1 MILLNAKLLDEL
13 EQPGGVQKALQR
25 AIELEHAT
33 LPAYLYSLY
42 SLGTDNKEIA
52 SLMLS
57 VILEEMLHFALA
69 SNTLNA
75 VGGAPAIDKPDFIPK
90 FPGHLPGGVESGLW
104 VHLKRFSLAHVHDT
118 FMVIEQPENPLNFPV
133 LAAAEAKP
141 LTIGEYYTRIEKKI
155 EELSPGIFTGKESY
169 QVTGGGFPSSELFP
183 VKDLKTATQAIEII
197 KQQGEGTT
205 TSPLDLEHE
214 LAHYYRFA
222 EIWHGHK
229 LVPVPNPPPGTP
241 DDQKYRYD
249 GPPIPFDA
257 SKVLPVID
265 NPLQAN
271 YPPSSQAH
279 YLNQNFNYAYTSLLK
294 ALHHTFNGKPN
305 QLESAI
311 GLMHSLREL
320 AMEMMTVPFADGV
333 NAGPSFEYEPVNP

>member
-1 MILLNAKLLDEL
+1 MIYLDARLLDDL
-13 EQPGGVQKALQR
+13 ETPGGLHRALQR

-33 LPAYLYSLY
+33 LPTYLYSFY
-42 SLGTDNKEIA
+42 SLGNGNKEIA
-52 SLMLS
+52 SLILS

-69 SNTLNA
+69 CNTLNA
-75 VGGAPAIDKPDFIPK
+75 VGGAPAIDKPEFIPK
-90 FPGHLPGGVESGLW
+90 FPGHLPGGVESGLC
-104 VHLKRFSLAHVHDT
+104 VHLKQFSLNHVHDT
-118 FMVIEQPENPLNFPV
+118 FMVIEQPEHPLNFPA
-133 LAAAEAKP
+133 LAAGEAKP

-155 EELSPGIFTGKESY
+155 EALSPGIFTGKKSY
-169 QVTGGGFPSSELFP
+169 QVTGGGFPPSELFP
-183 VKDLKTATQAIEII
+183 VIDLPTSTQAIEII

-205 TSPLDLEHE
+205 TSPLDPEHE

-229 LVPVPNPPPGTP
+229 LVPVPNPPPGAP

-249 GPPIPFDA
+249 GPPIPFDPG
-257 SKVLPVID
+257 KVLPVIGD
-265 NPLQAN
+265 PLQAK

-294 ALHHTFNGKPN
+294 ALHITFNGQPN
-305 QLESAI
+305 RLESAI